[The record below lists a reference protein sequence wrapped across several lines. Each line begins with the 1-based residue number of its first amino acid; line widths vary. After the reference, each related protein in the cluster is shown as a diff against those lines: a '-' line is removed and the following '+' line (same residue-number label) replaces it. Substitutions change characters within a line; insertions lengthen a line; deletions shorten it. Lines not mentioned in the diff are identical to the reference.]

1 MNKKIKYHGYW
12 IEDGVPSCLVWRIG
26 ADKKTAVRCCPPQV
40 YEIIDLTLGD
50 NLGDVKS
57 ASGGQKKS

>member
-12 IEDGVPSCLVWRIG
+12 IEDGVPCLVWKIG

-40 YEIIDLTLGD
+40 YEIIDSGALGAVLGATL
-50 NLGDVKS
+50 S
-57 ASGGQKKS
+57 SEGGRSEG